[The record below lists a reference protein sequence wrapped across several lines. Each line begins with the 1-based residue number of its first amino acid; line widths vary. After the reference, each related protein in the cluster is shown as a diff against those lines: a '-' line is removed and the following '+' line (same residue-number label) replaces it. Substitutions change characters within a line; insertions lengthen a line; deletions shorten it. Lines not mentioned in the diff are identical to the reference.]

1 MTILDDIETVRK
13 ADPSNMYNRIFDLP
27 EQMADAL
34 TLAQRWQID
43 ADDFSGIKNIVVV
56 GMGGSAIGGDLTRT
70 YLSSKLLVPFEVC
83 RHYVLPEYVDDETL
97 VIAASYSG
105 NTEETIAAVEDALT
119 RKAMM
124 VAISTGGMLG
134 DICELN
140 QIPMA
145 KLPEGWQPRAAL
157 GYSFIPLV
165 MFLEKIGLAK
175 DVSKELETVV
185 ASLQKFRDGYIEDQ
199 PSEQNPAKNLALKI
213 HGRIAIIYSGP
224 TLMDAVAIRFKGQL
238 CENGKNLAFANHF
251 AEFNH
256 NELVGWSKT
265 IEPFK
270 DKLLVIILRDAGDH
284 PQIRQRMNIVKDII
298 QNLDVEVM
306 EVHSKGAVRLERM
319 FSLIQIADFTSYY
332 LAVLNEVD
340 PTPVEVIEQLKAQL
354 EDKKAMTTASR
365 DTMESP
371 FK

>member
-1 MTILDDIETVRK
+1 LTILDDIEKIRQ

-56 GMGGSAIGGDLTRT
+56 GMGGSAIGGDLART
-70 YLSSKLLVPFEVC
+70 YLTSKMLVPFEIC

-97 VIAASYSG
+97 VIASSYSG

-119 RKAMM
+119 RKAML
-124 VAISTGGMLG
+124 VAISTGGLLA

-145 KLPEGWQPRAAL
+145 TLPEGWQPRAAL

-175 DVSKELETVV
+175 DVGKELETVV
-185 ASLQKFRDGYIEDQ
+185 ASLQKFREGYIEDQ
-199 PSEQNPAKNLALKI
+199 PAAENPAKNLAHKI
-213 HGRIAIIYSGP
+213 HGRIPIIYSGP
-224 TLMDAVAIRFKGQL
+224 TLMDAVAVRLKGQF
-238 CENGKNLAFANHF
+238 CENGKNLAFCNHF

-270 DKLLVIILRDAGDH
+270 DKLLVVILRDAGDH
-284 PQIRQRMNIVKDII
+284 PQIRQRMNIVKEII
-298 QNLDVEVM
+298 QSLDVEVM

-319 FSLIQIADFTSYY
+319 FSLIQIGDFTSYY
-332 LAVLNEVD
+332 LAVLNDVD
-340 PTPVEVIEQLKAQL
+340 PTQVEVIEELKSQLG
-354 EDKKAMTTASR
+354 EKKALAAATR
-365 DTMESP
+365 DAADSP

>member
-1 MTILDDIETVRK
+1 MTILDDVESIRK

-34 TLAQRWQID
+34 TLAKRWQID
-43 ADDFSGIKNIVVV
+43 PDDFSGIKNIVVI

-97 VIAASYSG
+97 VIAVSYSG
-105 NTEETIAAVEDALT
+105 NTEETLAAVEDALT

-124 VAISTGGMLG
+124 VAISTGGLLG
-134 DICELN
+134 EICEVN

-145 KLPEGWQPRAAL
+145 TLPEGWQPRAAI
-157 GYSFIPLV
+157 GYTFIPLV

-175 DVSKELETVV
+175 DVAKELETVV
-185 ASLQKFRDGYIEDQ
+185 DSLQKFRDGYIEDQ
-199 PSEQNPAKNLALKI
+199 PVEQNPTKKLAEKI
-213 HGRIAIIYSGP
+213 HGRIPIIYSGP
-224 TLMDAVAIRFKGQL
+224 TLMDAVAVRFKGQL

-270 DKLLVIILRDAGDH
+270 DKLIVIMLRDAGDH
-284 PQIRQRMNIVKDII
+284 PQIRKRMNIVKDII
-298 QNLDVEVM
+298 QNLEVELV

-319 FSLIQIADFTSYY
+319 FSLIQIGDFTSYY

-340 PTPVEVIEQLKAQL
+340 PTPVDVINDLKNAL
-354 EDKKAMTTASR
+354 EMDKVMST
-365 DTMESP
+365 
-371 FK
+371 

>member
-1 MTILDDIETVRK
+1 LTILDDVESIRK

-43 ADDFSGIKNIVVV
+43 PDDFSGIKNIVVI

-70 YLSSKLLVPFEVC
+70 YLSSKLLVPFEIC

-97 VIAASYSG
+97 VIASSYSG
-105 NTEETIAAVEDALT
+105 NTEETMSAVEDALS

-124 VAISTGGMLG
+124 VAISTGGLLG
-134 DICELN
+134 EICELN
-140 QIPMA
+140 QIPLA
-145 KLPEGWQPRAAL
+145 TLPEGLQPRAAI

-175 DVSKELETVV
+175 DVAKELETVV
-185 ASLQKFRDGYIEDQ
+185 DSLQKFRDGYIEDQ
-199 PSEQNPAKNLALKI
+199 PVEQNPAKKLAQKA
-213 HGRIAIIYSGP
+213 HGRIPIVYSGP
-224 TLMDAVAIRFKGQL
+224 TLMDAVAVRFKGQL

-270 DKLLVIILRDAGDH
+270 DKLLVIMLRDAGDH
-284 PQIRQRMNIVKDII
+284 PQIRKRMNIVKEHI
-298 QNLDVEVM
+298 QSLDVELV

-319 FSLIQIADFTSYY
+319 FSLIQIGDFTSYY

-340 PTPVEVIEQLKAQL
+340 PTPVEVIQDLKNAL
-354 EDKKAMTTASR
+354 EMDKVMTT
-365 DTMESP
+365 
-371 FK
+371 

>member
-1 MTILDDIETVRK
+1 MTLDDVESIRK

-43 ADDFSGIKNIVVV
+43 ADEFSGIKNIVVI

-105 NTEETIAAVEDALT
+105 NTEETISAMEDALS

-124 VAISTGGMLG
+124 VAISSGGMLG
-134 DICELN
+134 EICELN

-145 KLPEGWQPRAAL
+145 TLPEGWQPRAAI

-175 DVSKELETVV
+175 DVAKELEIVV
-185 ASLQKFRDGYIEDQ
+185 DSLQKFRDGYIEDS
-199 PSEQNPAKNLALKI
+199 PTEQNPAKKLAQKI
-213 HGRIAIIYSGP
+213 HGRIPIIYSGP
-224 TLMDAVAIRFKGQL
+224 TLMDAVAVRFKGQI

-270 DKLLVIILRDAGDH
+270 DKLVVIILRDAGDH
-284 PQIRQRMNIVKDII
+284 PQIRKRMNIVKEII
-298 QNLDVEVM
+298 KNLDVELV

-319 FSLIQIADFTSYY
+319 FSLIQIGDFASYY

-340 PTPVEVIEQLKAQL
+340 PTPVDAIDDLKNAL
-354 EDKKAMTTASR
+354 ELDKAMSN
-365 DTMESP
+365 
-371 FK
+371 

>member
-1 MTILDDIETVRK
+1 MTILDDIETIRR

-43 ADDFSGIKNIVVV
+43 PAHFSGVKNIVVV

-70 YLSSKLLVPFEVC
+70 YLLSKLLTPFEVC

-97 VIAASYSG
+97 VIASSYSG
-105 NTEETIAAVEDALT
+105 NTEETVAAVEDALK

-124 VAISTGGMLG
+124 VAISTGGLLA

-157 GYSFIPLV
+157 GYSFVPLV

-185 ASLQKFRDGYIEDQ
+185 ASLQKFRDNYIEDQ

-213 HGRIAIIYSGP
+213 HGRIPIIYSGP

-238 CENGKNLAFANHF
+238 CENGKNLAFCNYF

-284 PQIRQRMNIVKDII
+284 PQIRQRMNIVKEII

-319 FSLIQIADFTSYY
+319 FSLIQVGDFTSYY

-340 PTPVEVIEQLKAQL
+340 PTPVEVIEELKARL
-354 EDKKAMTTASR
+354 GEKKAVAAGSR

>member
-1 MTILDDIETVRK
+1 MTILDDVESIRK

-43 ADDFSGIKNIVVV
+43 PDDFSGIKNIVVI

-70 YLSSKLLVPFEVC
+70 YLSSKLLVPFEIC

-97 VIAASYSG
+97 VIASSYSG
-105 NTEETIAAVEDALT
+105 NTEETMSAVEDALS

-124 VAISTGGMLG
+124 VAISTGGLLG
-134 DICELN
+134 EICELN
-140 QIPMA
+140 QIPLA
-145 KLPEGWQPRAAL
+145 TLPEGLQPRAAI

-175 DVSKELETVV
+175 DVAKELETVV
-185 ASLQKFRDGYIEDQ
+185 DSLQKFRDGYIEDQ
-199 PSEQNPAKNLALKI
+199 PVEQNPAKKLAQKA
-213 HGRIAIIYSGP
+213 HGRIPIVYSGP
-224 TLMDAVAIRFKGQL
+224 TLMDAVAVRFKGQL

-270 DKLLVIILRDAGDH
+270 DKLLVIMLRDAGDH
-284 PQIRQRMNIVKDII
+284 PQIRKRMNIVKEHI
-298 QNLDVEVM
+298 QSLDVELV

-319 FSLIQIADFTSYY
+319 FSLIQIGDFTSYY

-340 PTPVEVIEQLKAQL
+340 PTPVEVIQDLKNAL
-354 EDKKAMTTASR
+354 EMDKVMTT
-365 DTMESP
+365 
-371 FK
+371 

>member
-1 MTILDDIETVRK
+1 LTKLDDVESIRK

-43 ADDFSGIKNIVVV
+43 ADEFSGIKNIVVI

-70 YLSSKLLVPFEVC
+70 YLSSKLLIPFEVC

-97 VIAASYSG
+97 VIAVSYSG
-105 NTEETIAAVEDALT
+105 NTEETMSAVEDALS

-124 VAISTGGMLG
+124 VAISSGGMLG
-134 DICELN
+134 EICELN
-140 QIPMA
+140 QIPIA
-145 KLPEGWQPRAAL
+145 ILPEGWQPRAAI

-175 DVSKELETVV
+175 DVAKELEIVV
-185 ASLQKFRDGYIEDQ
+185 DSLQKFRDGYIEDS
-199 PSEQNPAKNLALKI
+199 PTEQNPAKKLAIKI
-213 HGRIAIIYSGP
+213 HGRIPIIYSGP
-224 TLMDAVAIRFKGQL
+224 TLMDAVAVRIKGQI
-238 CENGKNLAFANHF
+238 CENSKNLAFANHF

-270 DKLLVIILRDAGDH
+270 DKLVVIMLRDAGDH
-284 PQIRQRMNIVKDII
+284 PQIRKRMNIVKDII
-298 QNLDVEVM
+298 KNLDVELV

-319 FSLIQIADFTSYY
+319 FSLIQIGDFASYY

-340 PTPVEVIEQLKAQL
+340 PTPVDAIEDLKNAL
-354 EDKKAMTTASR
+354 ELDKAMSN
-365 DTMESP
+365 
-371 FK
+371 